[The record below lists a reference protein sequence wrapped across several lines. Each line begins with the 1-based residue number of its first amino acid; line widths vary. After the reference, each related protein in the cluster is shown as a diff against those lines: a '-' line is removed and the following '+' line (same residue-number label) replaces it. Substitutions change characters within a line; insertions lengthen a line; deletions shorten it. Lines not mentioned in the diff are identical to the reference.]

1 MWFIDEI
8 SYLRDMNKEEV
19 IRKCVKDDV
28 NIIPIYD
35 CKDKYLGNGIIDED
49 YEDYFNKDKEE

>member
-8 SYLRDMNKEEV
+8 EYLKGMSKEEV
-19 IRKCVKDDV
+19 IRKCGKNDI

-35 CKDKYLGNGIIDED
+35 CTDKYLGSGIIDED
-49 YEDYFNKDKEE
+49 YEDYFNKDIKE